1 MTAQDDFPRRV
12 STATAM
18 TSQMSPTIV
27 RPSRLLEVTTIAF
40 FVALLCTGIALY
52 RDYGISWDEPS
63 TREMG
68 LMNVNHLIPDIR
80 ALDSLRAISR
90 PGTNYERFGPL
101 FEIVLVRAEQLLQPP
116 DSRSVYMMRH
126 LLNFLTFFL
135 GVVLFHR
142 LCWRRFG
149 SGIALLASV
158 SLVASPQLFSHA
170 FYNTKDI
177 SFLTAFV
184 GAMLALDS
192 ALNHPT
198 WRSMLVHAMTTAVLV
213 GTRVIGLFA
222 MLLTAASVLA
232 RRPTRRML
240 VLLVAYGGV
249 VVFLLPLVWP
259 VLRIDPIGIVK
270 GAVFSAASNPYYLTN
285 LFRGEAIPASR
296 LPWDYVPTWIL
307 ITTPMVLS
315 ALFLIGTAR
324 VAVACVR
331 SPRRSF
337 LEQQRD
343 VIVLSWFFLPVLGAV
358 VLRPILYDGW
368 RHYFFVYPAFV
379 YLAAI
384 GMEWLSAIA
393 TRRFGAAKRRAV
405 AAGLTSA
412 LFLGLAPAVWFMV
425 ANHPYEHLYFN
436 RFAGRDMKEV
446 KQRFEFDYWGL
457 SYRKALEYI
466 VRSDT
471 SHQIRVRTINFPGV
485 MNALILD
492 DRDRRRLYFTASDTD
507 ADYFVSNYRFHPE
520 AYPYPEEVFQ
530 VRVGNASAA
539 SVFRLHPAR

>member
-1 MTAQDDFPRRV
+1 M
-12 STATAM
+12 
-18 TSQMSPTIV
+18 IV
-27 RPSRLLEVTTIAF
+27 RPSRLLTATTIAF
-40 FVALLCTGIALY
+40 FVALLFTGIALY
-52 RDYGISWDEPS
+52 RDYGLSWDEPA

-80 ALDSLRAISR
+80 ALDSLRSR
-90 PGTNYERFGPL
+90 HGTNYERFGPL
-101 FEIVLVRAEQLLQPP
+101 FEILLVRAELLLQPP
-116 DSRSVYMMRH
+116 DSRSVFMLRH
-126 LLNFLTFFL
+126 LINFLTFFL

-149 SGIALLASV
+149 SGIALLACV

-192 ALNHPT
+192 VLNHHH
-198 WRSMLVHAMTTAVLV
+198 WRTMLVHAMTTAVLV

-222 MLLTAASVLA
+222 MLLTAASLLA
-232 RRPTRRML
+232 QRPTKRTL
-240 VLLVAYGGV
+240 LQLVAYGGAV
-249 VVFLLPLVWP
+249 ALLLPLVWP
-259 VLRIDPIGIVK
+259 VLRIDPVGIVK
-270 GAVFSAASNPYYLTN
+270 GAVFAAASNPYYLTN
-285 LFRGEAIPASR
+285 LFRGEAIPATQ
-296 LPWDYVPTWIL
+296 LPWDYVPVWIL

-315 ALFLIGTAR
+315 ALFVIGTER
-324 VAVACVR
+324 VAIACVR

-343 VIVLSWFFLPVLGAV
+343 VIVLGWFFLPVLGAV

-368 RHYFFVYPAFV
+368 RHLFFVYPAFI

-384 GMEWLSAIA
+384 GMEWLSAVA
-393 TRRFGAAKRRAV
+393 TRRFGAARQRAV
-405 AAGLTSA
+405 TAVLTSA
-412 LFLGLAPAVWFMV
+412 LFLGLSPAVGFMV
-425 ANHPYEHLYFN
+425 VNHPFEHLYFN
-436 RFAGRDMKEV
+436 RFAGRDMQEV

-466 VRSDT
+466 VQTDT
-471 SHQIRVRTINFPGV
+471 SHRIRVRAINFPGV
-485 MNALILD
+485 MNALMLD
-492 DRDRRRLYFTASDTD
+492 DRDRRRVEFTASDAD
-507 ADYFVSNYRFHPE
+507 ADYFVSNYRFHPQ

-530 VRVGNASAA
+530 VRIGNASAA
-539 SVFRLHPAR
+539 SVFRLHPTR

>member
-12 STATAM
+12 PTATAM

-63 TREMG
+63 TRELG
-68 LMNVNHLIPDIR
+68 LMNVNHMIPDIR
-80 ALDSLRAISR
+80 ALDSLRAAAH

-116 DSRSVYMMRH
+116 DSRSVFMMRH

-149 SGIALLASV
+149 SGIALLACV

-184 GAMLALDS
+184 GTMLALDY

-198 WRSMLVHAMTTAVLV
+198 WRSVLVHAMTTAVLV
-213 GTRVIGLFA
+213 GTRVIGVFA
-222 MLLTAASVLA
+222 MVLTAASFLA
-232 RRPTRRML
+232 RRPTKRTWL
-240 VLLVAYGGV
+240 QLVAYGGAV
-249 VVFLLPLVWP
+249 ALLLPLVWP
-259 VLRIDPIGIVK
+259 VLRIDPFGVVK
-270 GAVFSAASNPYYLTN
+270 GAVLAAASNPYYLTN
-285 LFRGEAIPASR
+285 LFRGQAIPATR

-315 ALFLIGTAR
+315 ALFVIGAGR

-331 SPRRSF
+331 SPRQSF

-384 GMEWLSAIA
+384 GMEWLVAIA
-393 TRRFGAAKRRAV
+393 TRRFGAARRRAV
-405 AAGLTSA
+405 AAGLSGA
-412 LFLGLAPAVWFMV
+412 LLLGLAPAVGFMV
-425 ANHPYEHLYFN
+425 VNHPFEHLYFN
-436 RFAGRDMKEV
+436 RFAGRDMMEV

-471 SHQIRVRTINFPGV
+471 SRLIRVRVINFPGV
-485 MNALILD
+485 MNALMLD
-492 DRDRRRLYFTASDTD
+492 DRDRRRLFFTASDAD
-507 ADYFVSNYRFHPE
+507 ADYFVSNYRFHPQ
-520 AYPYPEEVFQ
+520 AYPYPNEVFQ

-539 SVFRLHPAR
+539 SVIRLHPTR